1 MVLIGILAA
10 VAVPR
15 MSNTIN
21 SGEEASE
28 NGVLAA
34 LESAVEMYAMDQVVA
49 NSSRRYPYNP
59 FDHMEKT
66 PQGYSGENSVL
77 DEDGEWTFENGQWI
91 AQLESAA
98 EIKALDNVLLTGY
111 KTYPSNPFN
120 ELDKTPSGYTNGND
134 SGLDDAWWFTANKV
148 YHRRNGNVY
157 YWDYNPLNGEI
168 N

>member
-1 MVLIGILAA
+1 MKSTLQTESLTMYASRKLREGFTLIELIIVIVILGILAA

-15 MSNTIN
+15 MGNIISQ
-21 SGEEASE
+21 SAESAEEAI
-28 NGVLAA
+28 L
-34 LESAVEMYAMDQVVA
+34 
-49 NSSRRYPYNP
+49 
-59 FDHMEKT
+59 
-66 PQGYSGENSVL
+66 
-77 DEDGEWTFENGQWI
+77 

-120 ELDKTPSGYTNGND
+120 ELDKTPSGYTNGTD
-134 SGLDDAWWFTANKV
+134 SGLDDAWWFLSNKV

-157 YWDYNPLNGEI
+157 FWDYNPVNGEI

>member
-1 MVLIGILAA
+1 MKSTLQKESLTMYASRKLREGFTLIELIIVIVILGILAA

-15 MSNTIN
+15 MGNIISQ
-21 SGEEASE
+21 SAESAEEAI
-28 NGVLAA
+28 L
-34 LESAVEMYAMDQVVA
+34 
-49 NSSRRYPYNP
+49 
-59 FDHMEKT
+59 
-66 PQGYSGENSVL
+66 
-77 DEDGEWTFENGQWI
+77 

-120 ELDKTPSGYTNGND
+120 ELEKTPSGYTNGTD
-134 SGLDDAWWFTANKV
+134 SGLDDAWWFLSNKV

-157 YWDYNPLNGEI
+157 FWDYNPVNGEI